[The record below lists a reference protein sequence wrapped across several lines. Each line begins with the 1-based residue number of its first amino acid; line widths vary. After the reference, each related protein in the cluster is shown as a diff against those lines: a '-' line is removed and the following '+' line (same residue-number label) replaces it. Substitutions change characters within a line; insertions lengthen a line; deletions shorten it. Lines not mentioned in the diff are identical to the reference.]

1 MTLYLLHY
9 NNYFNRIIKTETA
22 LEDYL
27 DYSLGSIQNV
37 NFNPADGVDTEQII
51 NWSGDTPD
59 YVVCVNEQSQIDSRW
74 FVIEA
79 SRTRGLQYL
88 LKLKRDVIADNLAS
102 FMTST
107 AFIKRGY
114 VPNTN
119 PLIFNSEGNSFNQIK
134 QGETLLSNNLNTP
147 WIVLYLS
154 RYHTD
159 EQTGDKAYNTFEGE
173 FIDEAS
179 SSNTDYELD
188 SLEDYKY
195 YQYSQTPYKYL
206 MDDDI
211 RFHSLVQKMPSGSS
225 RYTITHNDLESDG
238 TYTAYSQ
245 TLSSSNYPIWT
256 GNGWTPLSNITTE
269 QAIADFN
276 SLLAI
281 YHTGDTVGADGLPTN
296 TYTNF
301 GAQSGAIDIGSEN
314 GKTIKVGNKVYR
326 IVVNTNNE
334 YSTNNEVRINSGTN
348 LGANMVNT
356 LFTKYG
362 VNTNG
367 RTLDLAV
374 EWGYY
379 TYNTEVTFQET
390 QVASNGIRY
399 NIKYDGAVTTD
410 SVYEILAT
418 PYKDITFTDGDG
430 VINHS
435 GDIALQWFQDIIN
448 RYNGAGQAYD
458 IQIVPYMPSQ
468 LDVTN
473 ITNLEKVYCYSGTQ
487 PNTVNNS
494 VAFKVPSA
502 SFSLSYSKT
511 LPTVNSNNK
520 ISVETQLYRIVSP
533 NGVGEYEFSPAKNG
547 GFTGFEVDCTLIPFN
562 PYIKVNPI
570 FGWMYGSDFNDYRGL
585 ILGGNYSLPILND
598 QWSTYELQNKN
609 YQAIFDRQ
617 IESQDYQRT
626 WERASDIV
634 GAISGSFGGI
644 AGGAIAGSVAGP
656 GGAIAG
662 AVAGGLT
669 SIGGGVT
676 DVIAKEQIYQE
687 QRQASIDTFNMQ
699 LGNVKARA
707 QSLTRSTSYNIN
719 NKYFPYIEYFTCSDE
734 ELEAFNLQIQY
745 RGMSVG
751 VVGVI
756 DDYLNPSSTTYIQGD
771 LIDIDITDD
780 YHMAREIANVLRGG
794 IRIYA

>member
-22 LEDYL
+22 LADYL

-59 YVVCVNEQSQIDSRW
+59 YVVCVNEQSRIDSRW

-102 FMTST
+102 FLQST

-114 VPNTN
+114 VPNSN

-134 QGETLLSNNLNTP
+134 RGETLLRNNLNTP

-154 RYHTD
+154 RYHTAD
-159 EQTGDKAYNTFEGE
+159 NGDKAYNTFKGE
-173 FIDEAS
+173 LTDEAS
-179 SSNTDYELD
+179 SSGADYELD
-188 SLEDYKY
+188 SLADYKY
-195 YQYSQTPYKYL
+195 YKYSQTPYRYL

-211 RFHSLVQKMPSGSS
+211 RFHSYVQKKPSSS
-225 RYTITHNDLESDG
+225 TTYSNYHNDLMSSGAYVTYAG
-238 TYTAYSQ
+238 TADE
-245 TLSSSNYPIWT
+245 NRPIWT
-256 GNGWTPLSNITTE
+256 GSGWAPVTTISTE
-269 QAIADFN
+269 QAIGDFKAI
-276 SLLAI
+276 LAS
-281 YHTGDTVGADGLPTN
+281 YHAGDTTGSDGLPTN

-301 GAQSGAIDIGSEN
+301 GSQLGAMDIGSES
-314 GKTIKVGNKVYR
+314 GKTIKVGGKIYR

-334 YSTNNEVRINSGTN
+334 YVFNSKVSINESTS
-348 LGANMVNT
+348 LGKNMT
-356 LFTKYG
+356 QLLLTKYG
-362 VNTNG
+362 INTSGSNP
-367 RTLDLAV
+367 DLAV
-374 EWGYY
+374 EWSEYI
-379 TYNTEVTFQET
+379 YNTEVTFQET
-390 QVASNGIRY
+390 QAASNGLRY
-399 NIKYDGAVTTD
+399 NFTYDGAVTTD

-418 PYKDITFTDGDG
+418 PYKDMTFTDGAG
-430 VINHS
+430 IINHS
-435 GDIALQWFQDIIN
+435 GEVALQWFQDIIN

-468 LDVTN
+468 LDTTNVTS
-473 ITNLEKVYCYSGTQ
+473 LEKVYCFSGTL
-487 PNTVNNS
+487 PDTVNHA
-494 VAFKVPSA
+494 VAFKVPRA
-502 SFSLSYSKT
+502 SFSLTYSKT
-511 LPTVNSNNK
+511 LPTVNKNNK

-570 FGWMYGSDFNDYRGL
+570 FGWMYGADFNDYRGL

-617 IESQDYQRT
+617 IESQDFQRT
-626 WERASDIV
+626 WERRSDIV
-634 GAISGSFGGI
+634 GAITGSLGG
-644 AGGAIAGSVAGP
+644 AASGAIAGSFLGP
-656 GGAIAG
+656 AGAIAG
-662 AVAGGLT
+662 AVVGGAA
-669 SIGGGVT
+669 SIGGGVA

-707 QSLTRSTSYNIN
+707 QTLTRSTSYNIN

-734 ELEAFNLQIQY
+734 ELEAFNLQLQY

>member
-9 NNYFNRIIKTETA
+9 NNYFNRLIKTETSLA
-22 LEDYL
+22 DYL

-88 LKLKRDVIADNLAS
+88 LKLKRDVIADNLAA
-102 FMTST
+102 FMQST

-114 VPNTN
+114 VANSN

-134 QGETLLSNNLNTP
+134 RGETLLRNNLNTP

-154 RYHTD
+154 RYHTK
-159 EQTGDKAYNTFEGE
+159 ENGNTKEYNTFQGE
-173 FIDEAS
+173 FTDEAS
-179 SSNTDYELD
+179 SSTDYVLD
-188 SLEDYKY
+188 SLEDYKFY
-195 YQYSQTPYKYL
+195 KYSQNPYRYAPDNEL
-206 MDDDI
+206 Q
-211 RFHSLVQKMPSGSS
+211 FHSLVQKLTGGTSTFSVYNSS
-225 RYTITHNDLESDG
+225 LTSNGALITSAGAGASD
-238 TYTAYSQ
+238 
-245 TLSSSNYPIWT
+245 SNHPLWT
-256 GNGWTPLSNITTE
+256 GSGWSPLKNITTE

-276 SLLAI
+276 SLLTV
-281 YHTGDTVGADGLPTN
+281 YHTGDTTGADGLPTN

-301 GAQSGAIDIGSEN
+301 GTQAGAMEIGSEN

-326 IVVNTNNE
+326 IVVTTEHE
-334 YSTNNEVRINSGTN
+334 YKLQNFVYINSGTR
-348 LGANMVNT
+348 LGLSMT
-356 LFTKYG
+356 EKLFTKYG
-362 VNTNG
+362 IDTFG
-367 RTLDLAV
+367 KDQGLSV
-374 EWGYY
+374 EWEYY
-379 TYNTEVTFQET
+379 TYNTEVAFQDT
-390 QVASNGIRY
+390 GVAAEGNEIRY
-399 NIKYDGAVTTD
+399 NFTYRGAVTTD

-418 PYKDITFTDGDG
+418 PYKDITFTDGAG

-435 GDIALQWFQDIIN
+435 GEIALQWFQDIIN

-468 LDVTN
+468 LDTTNVTN
-473 ITNLEKVYCYSGTQ
+473 LDKVFCYSGSL
-487 PNTVNNS
+487 PNEVNNA

-502 SFSLSYSKT
+502 SFSLRYSKT
-511 LPTVNSNNK
+511 LPTVNKNNK

-617 IESQDYQRT
+617 IESQDFQRT
-626 WERASDIV
+626 WERRSDIV
-634 GAISGSFGGI
+634 GAVSGSVG
-644 AGGAIAGSVAGP
+644 
-656 GGAIAG
+656 G
-662 AVAGGLT
+662 AVAGYAFGGPVGAAVGGAF
-669 SIGGGVT
+669 SAAGGVT

-707 QSLTRSTSYNIN
+707 QTLTRSTSYNVN
-719 NKYFPYIEYFTCSDE
+719 NKYFPYIEYFTCSNE
-734 ELEAFNLQIQY
+734 ELEAFNLQLQY

>member
-9 NNYFNRIIKTETA
+9 CNYFNRIVKTEVSLA
-22 LEDYL
+22 DYL
-27 DYSLGSIQNV
+27 DYSLGTIQNV
-37 NFNPADGVDTEQII
+37 NFNPNDGVDTEQII

-102 FMTST
+102 FMQST

-147 WIVLYLS
+147 WIVLYFS
-154 RYHTD
+154 RYHTG
-159 EQTGDKAYNTFEGE
+159 ENGDKEYNTFEGE

-179 SSNTDYELD
+179 PSNTDYELD

-195 YQYSQTPYKYL
+195 YQYSQNPYRYL
-206 MDDDI
+206 MDDDL
-211 RFHSLVQKMPSGSS
+211 RFHSLVQKKPSGSS

-238 TYTAYSQ
+238 TYTAYAE
-245 TLSSSNYPIWT
+245 TLLNPNYPIWT

-276 SLLAI
+276 ALLAI
-281 YHTGDTVGADGLPTN
+281 YHTGDTVGSDGLPTN
-296 TYTNF
+296 TYTNL
-301 GAQSGAIDIGSEN
+301 GSQSGAMDIGSEN
-314 GKTIKVGNKVYR
+314 GKTIKVGDKVYR
-326 IVVNTNNE
+326 IVVNTSNE
-334 YSTNNEVRINSGTN
+334 YSTSNKVKINSSTN
-348 LGANMVNT
+348 LGTNMVNT

-362 VNTNG
+362 VDTNG

-379 TYNTEVTFQET
+379 TYDTEVTFQET
-390 QVASNGIRY
+390 QVASNGIKY
-399 NIKYDGAVTTD
+399 NIRYTGAVTTD

-418 PYKDITFTDGDG
+418 PYKDITFTDGIG

-435 GDIALQWFQDIIN
+435 GEVALQWFQDIIN

-458 IQIVPYMPSQ
+458 IQIVPYMPAQ
-468 LDVTN
+468 LDTINV
-473 ITNLEKVYCYSGTQ
+473 TNLEKVYCYSGEL
-487 PNTVNNS
+487 PDRVNHS
-494 VAFKVPSA
+494 VAFKVPTA
-502 SFSLSYSKT
+502 SFSLKYSKT
-511 LPTVNSNNK
+511 LPTVNPDNK
-520 ISVETQLYRIVSP
+520 VSVETQLYRIVSP

-570 FGWMYGSDFNDYRGL
+570 FGWMYGADFNDYRGL

-617 IESQDYQRT
+617 IQSQDYQRD
-626 WERASDIV
+626 WQRASDIV
-634 GAISGSFGGI
+634 GAIVGTGT
-644 AGGAIAGSVAGP
+644 
-656 GGAIAG
+656 GAIAG
-662 AVAGGLT
+662 ATAGSMIGGPVGGAAGAIVGSVSSATGGLLD
-669 SIGGGVT
+669 IV
-676 DVIAKEQIYQE
+676 ANEKIYQE
-687 QRQASIDTFNMQ
+687 QKQASIETFNMQ

-719 NKYFPYIEYFTCSDE
+719 NKYFPYVEYFTCSDE

-771 LIDIDITDD
+771 LIEIDITDD
-780 YHMAREIANVLRGG
+780 YHMAREIANVLKGG
-794 IRIYA
+794 IRIDA

>member
-9 NNYFNRIIKTETA
+9 CNYFNRIVKTEVSLA
-22 LEDYL
+22 NYL
-27 DYSLGSIQNV
+27 DYSLGTIQNV

-88 LKLKRDVIADNLAS
+88 LKLKRDVIADNLSA
-102 FMTST
+102 FMQST

-114 VPNTN
+114 VPNSN

-134 QGETLLSNNLNTP
+134 RGETLLKNNLNTP

-154 RYHTD
+154 RYHNG
-159 EQTGDKAYNTFEGE
+159 ENGNKEYNTFSGE
-173 FIDEAS
+173 FVDEAS
-179 SSNTDYELD
+179 ASSTDYVFG
-188 SLEDYKY
+188 SLEDYKFY
-195 YQYSQTPYKYL
+195 KYSQSPYRYAL
-206 MDDDI
+206 DDELQ
-211 RFHSLVQKMPSGSS
+211 FHSLVQKMYEGESTFSVYNSSLTSNGALITFSGSE
-225 RYTITHNDLESDG
+225 TEAVH
-238 TYTAYSQ
+238 
-245 TLSSSNYPIWT
+245 PVWT
-256 GNGWTPLSNITTE
+256 GSGWSPLKNITTE

-276 SLLAI
+276 SLLTV
-281 YHTGDTVGADGLPTN
+281 YHTGDTTGADGLPTN

-301 GAQSGAIDIGSEN
+301 GTQAGAMEISSEN
-314 GKTIKVGNKVYR
+314 GKTIKVGGKVYR
-326 IVVNTNNE
+326 IVVTTEHE
-334 YSTNNEVRINSGTN
+334 YNIQNFVHINSGTR
-348 LGANMVNT
+348 LGLRMT
-356 LFTKYG
+356 EKLFTKYG
-362 VNTNG
+362 IDTFG
-367 RTLDLAV
+367 KEQGLSV
-374 EWGYY
+374 EWEYY

-390 QVASNGIRY
+390 QVATNGIRY
-399 NIKYDGAVTTD
+399 NFTYNGAVTTD
-410 SVYEILAT
+410 SAYEILAT
-418 PYKDITFTDGDG
+418 PYKDITFADGAG

-435 GDIALQWFQDIIN
+435 GEVALQWFQDIIN

-458 IQIVPYMPSQ
+458 IQIVPYMPAQ
-468 LDVTN
+468 LDTTNVTS
-473 ITNLEKVYCYSGTQ
+473 LDKVFCYSGSL
-487 PNTVNNS
+487 PNETNNA

-502 SFSLSYSKT
+502 SFSLRYSKT
-511 LPTVNSNNK
+511 LPTVNKNNK

-570 FGWMYGSDFNDYRGL
+570 FGWMYGADYNDYRGL

-598 QWSTYELQNKN
+598 QWATYELQNKN
-609 YQAIFDRQ
+609 YQAIFDRS
-617 IESQDYQRT
+617 ISSQDYQRN
-626 WERASDIV
+626 WQRASDIV
-634 GAISGSFGGI
+634 GAISGSFSGA

-656 GGAIAG
+656 AGAIAG
-662 AVAGGLT
+662 GIAGGAT
-669 SIGGGVT
+669 SAAAGIT
-676 DVIAKEQIYQE
+676 DVIANERLYQE

-707 QSLTRSTSYNIN
+707 QTLTRSTSYNIN
-719 NKYFPYIEYFTCSDE
+719 NKYFPYVEYFTCSDE
-734 ELEAFNLQIQY
+734 ELEAFNLQLQY

-756 DDYLNPSSTTYIQGD
+756 EDYLNPSSTTYIQGD